1 MNLNSAPVLTV
12 YGRPDCHLC
21 TELWAQL
28 QPLLADHRVA
38 VRYVDIDGDAE
49 LTRRYALRIPVLAA
63 QDAELCEYRLDRE
76 RLQAYL
82 DAHATDR

>member
-1 MNLNSAPVLTV
+1 MDPKSVPVLTL

-21 TELWAQL
+21 SELWAEL
-28 QPLLADHRVA
+28 QPMLADHRVA
-38 VRYVDIDGDAE
+38 LRYIDIDGDAE

-63 QDAELCEYRLDRE
+63 QDTELCEYRLDRE

>member
-1 MNLNSAPVLTV
+1 MPSLTL

-21 TELWAQL
+21 SELWAE
-28 QPLLADHRVA
+28 LAPMLTGRRVA
-38 VRYVDIDGDAE
+38 VQYVDIDGDAE

-63 QDAELCEYRLDRE
+63 ADAELCEYRLDRQ

>member
-1 MNLNSAPVLTV
+1 MDPKSAPVLTL

-21 TELWAQL
+21 SELWTEL
-28 QPLLADHRVA
+28 QPMLAGHCVA
-38 VRYVDIDGDAE
+38 VRYIDIDGDAE